1 MDSLAALHFLRPYW
15 LFALVPL
22 AWLFFSYVHPRVDS
36 SSWKNIVDPDLLPHL
51 LNKRDAHSARARW
64 LLAIAWLLG
73 TIAMAGPTWT
83 HEPVAAYRA
92 QAARVVV
99 LDVSRS
105 MDATDLAPS
114 RLARA
119 KLKVLDML
127 QRTRGEHT
135 ALIAYAEHPYVVAP
149 LTHDART
156 VANLVPALATDVV
169 PLQGSRPD
177 RALLKAA
184 NLFRQSGLA
193 GGEIVLVTDG
203 IGDPMLTRDT
213 VRRLAQQRFRIS
225 VLAVGTP
232 DGAPIPLANGSFVK
246 DKSGATVIPHL
257 DNGALRELAA
267 LGGGAFTTL
276 STDDSDIDLLLRT
289 NVVGRAD
296 GAEKDKQ
303 NIGRWQ
309 DRGIYFVVA
318 LLPLAALGLRRGWLA
333 SFALILVV
341 QPGAAYAMDWDE
353 LWSRPEQAGVSLLDA
368 GQPTEAIERFD
379 DPMWRGV
386 AYYRAQRYAEA
397 AAEFVKLATPTAH
410 YNRGNALAQLGQMP
424 EALAAYDAALAA
436 EPDHTDAQ
444 FNRALIAKLIAQQEQ
459 SSANTAANAPR
470 PDSDKKEGKSR
481 HNDSTSARRGTSE
494 NDSAQTTA
502 TAAQHAGASGAT
514 QAGTGTRDNQAQNH
528 SSASD
533 ARKNGGADPVGAHTS
548 READVTPQPNPNAAD
563 SSNDGTVATRDA
575 AAAESVETREAREA
589 REQWLRRIPDDP
601 GGLLR
606 RKFAR
611 DQQREQASPGAE
623 QSQPESAHAPW

>member
-15 LFALVPL
+15 LLALVPL

-36 SSWKNIVDPDLLPHL
+36 ASWKNIVDPNLLPHL
-51 LNKRDAHSARARW
+51 LSKRDARPARARW
-64 LLAIAWLLG
+64 LLAVAWLLG

-92 QAARVVV
+92 QTARVLV

-127 QRTRGEHT
+127 QRARGEHT

-156 VANLVPALATDVV
+156 VANLVPALASDVV
-169 PLQGSRPD
+169 PKQGSRPD

-184 NLFRQSGLA
+184 HLFRQSGLA
-193 GGEIVLVTDG
+193 NGEIVLVTDG
-203 IGDPMLTRDT
+203 IGDAMLTRDT
-213 VRRLAQQRFRIS
+213 VRRLAQQRFRVS
-225 VLAVGTP
+225 VLGVGTP

-257 DNGALRELAA
+257 DQRGLRELAE
-267 LGGGAFTTL
+267 LGGGAFSTL
-276 STDDSDIDLLLRT
+276 TTDDSDIDHLLRT
-289 NVVGRAD
+289 NLFGSGNAQ
-296 GAEKDKQ
+296 EKDKQ

-309 DRGIYFVVA
+309 DRGIYFVLA

-333 SFALILVV
+333 SFALILVI
-341 QPGAAYAMDWDE
+341 QPGDAYALHWDE
-353 LWSRPEQAGVSLLDA
+353 LWSRPEQAGVSMLDA
-368 GQPTEAIERFD
+368 GQPAEAIEHFD

-386 AYYRAQRYAEA
+386 ALYRAQRYAEA
-397 AAEFVKLATPTAH
+397 AVEFAKLETPAAH
-410 YNRGNALAQLGQMP
+410 YNRGNALVQLGQLP
-424 EALAAYDAALAA
+424 EALTAYDAALAA
-436 EPDHTDAQ
+436 DPSHVDAI
-444 FNRALIAKLIAQQEQ
+444 FNRALIAKLIEQQEQ
-459 SSANTAANAPR
+459 SSTAAAANAPQ
-470 PDSDKKEGKSR
+470 PAGDKKDTKSR

-533 ARKNGGADPVGAHTS
+533 ARKNGGAEPTGDHASRKTGA
-548 READVTPQPNPNAAD
+548 TPQPNPKTAD
-563 SSNDGTVATRDA
+563 PNSDGNDATRDA
-575 AAAESVETREAREA
+575 AAAESMETREAREA

-611 DQQREQASPGAE
+611 DQQREQAGPGAE
-623 QSQPESAHAPW
+623 ESTSESARTPW